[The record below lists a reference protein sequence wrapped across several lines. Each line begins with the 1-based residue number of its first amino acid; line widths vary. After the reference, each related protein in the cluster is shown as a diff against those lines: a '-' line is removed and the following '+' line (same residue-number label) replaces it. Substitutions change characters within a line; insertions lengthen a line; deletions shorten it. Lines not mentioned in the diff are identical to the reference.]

1 MTSVHDYIFEVNNF
15 YDFILWDTFG
25 DWKFDT
31 E

>member
-1 MTSVHDYIFEVNNF
+1 MTSVHYYIFEVNNF
-15 YDFILWDTFG
+15 YDFIFWDTFG